1 MAEGEDKDKKES
13 GAQALTVKVGEA
25 ERAFTADDVAQLLKE
40 SEGAKGELGKFSKVV
55 DVLKKYDTDVDTYVG
70 QTEAALAVVSALIE
84 KGIIDNKGNVIKREA
99 PPKES
104 GDKGGGG
111 FDWNRSSGKGEGD
124 TRGAVGEERVAAIVN
139 KALEGLSSRLKG
151 IEETQGS
158 LLQSTLEAKVKAA
171 HPELD
176 AEDVERVFET
186 AYREPKKRLMD
197 HAKDY
202 ADRKASRRKEMKAE
216 VAKELGFSLEEYEE
230 KLALKEKMRAS
241 GDELGLLT
249 LAQGKKL
256 TFKPEKG
263 DKTAVSPRTA
273 TEQFFKQQ
281 GR

>member
-1 MAEGEDKDKKES
+1 
-13 GAQALTVKVGEA
+13 
-25 ERAFTADDVAQLLKE
+25 
-40 SEGAKGELGKFSKVV
+40 
-55 DVLKKYDTDVDTYVG
+55 
-70 QTEAALAVVSALIE
+70 
-84 KGIIDNKGNVIKREA
+84 
-99 PPKES
+99 
-104 GDKGGGG
+104 
-111 FDWNRSSGKGEGD
+111 
-124 TRGAVGEERVAAIVN
+124 
-139 KALEGLSSRLKG
+139 
-151 IEETQGS
+151 
-158 LLQSTLEAKVKAA
+158 
-171 HPELD
+171 
-176 AEDVERVFET
+176 
-186 AYREPKKRLMD
+186 MD

-263 DKTAVSPRTA
+263 DKTAVSPRAA

>member
-1 MAEGEDKDKKES
+1 
-13 GAQALTVKVGEA
+13 
-25 ERAFTADDVAQLLKE
+25 
-40 SEGAKGELGKFSKVV
+40 
-55 DVLKKYDTDVDTYVG
+55 VG

-104 GDKGGGG
+104 GDKSGGG